1 MATSEFRNKNLQ
13 RPKKSQNDQRKRLR
27 VQQKRLI
34 ALGMAEAAVMKMTH
48 PQIRAALRK
57 PAKIKK

>member
-13 RPKKSQNDQRKRLR
+13 RPKKNQFNQMKRLR

-34 ALGMAEAAVMKMTH
+34 ALGLAETTVMKMSH
-48 PQIRAALRK
+48 PQVRAALRK
-57 PAKIKK
+57 PAKIKI

>member
-13 RPKKSQNDQRKRLR
+13 RPKKNQAG
-27 VQQKRLI
+27 QQKRLRQQQKRLM
-34 ALGMAEAAVMKMTH
+34 ALGLAEAAVMKMSH
-48 PQIRAALRK
+48 PQVRAALRK